1 MMQKCSSIFS
11 IYLANSIQIM
21 ALEKNGSTS
30 GDNTPGP
37 GLIHKPK
44 TELNVTLIIVG
55 LPKV

>member
-21 ALEKNGSTS
+21 ALEKIGSTS

-44 TELNVTLIIVG
+44 TEPNVTLIIVG
-55 LPKV
+55 PKV